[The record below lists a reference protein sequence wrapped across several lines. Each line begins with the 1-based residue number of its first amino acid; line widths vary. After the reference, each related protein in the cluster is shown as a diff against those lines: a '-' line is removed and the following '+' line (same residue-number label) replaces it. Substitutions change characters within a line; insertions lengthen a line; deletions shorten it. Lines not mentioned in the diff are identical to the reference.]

1 MDATSPLLSW
11 LLVAASIVAEV
22 AGTVGLRY
30 ADGFTRPVPSLSV
43 IVLYGL
49 AIWLMSLA
57 VRRLEISLTYA
68 LWAGGGTALT
78 ALVGILFF
86 NESVNTLRLLGFAF
100 IVVGVATLNLGS

>member
-11 LLVAASIVAEV
+11 LFVAASVVAEV

-30 ADGFTRPVPSLSV
+30 ADGFTRPLPSMSV
-43 IVLYGL
+43 VVLYGL

-57 VRRLEISLTYA
+57 IRRLEVSLTYA
-68 LWAGGGTALT
+68 LWAGCGTALT

-86 NESVNTLRLLGFAF
+86 NESANTLRLLGFAF